1 MVVIDWQI
9 CSVIVLSHKNAAGL
23 YFIIVILYSF
33 FLKIFFYRD
42 LFKSELQ
49 SVYSE
54 DIFIT
59 QTEKQKIKSLIMYDR
74 ICGKIIND
82 AATGKLMG
90 SDCYCN

>member
-1 MVVIDWQI
+1 MAVIDWQI
-9 CSVIVLSHKNAAGL
+9 CSVIVLSHRNAAGL
-23 YFIIVILYSF
+23 YFIIVILYF
-33 FLKIFFYRD
+33 FFFFFTEIFS
-42 LFKSELQ
+42 KSKLQ